1 MARKLFISFLGT
13 GFYSECTYYD
23 EKGDYTPTKYIQQA
37 TLEQIEAAKWSKDDA
52 IRFFIT
58 DKAFDDN
65 WDSAKTTRF
74 DGFAK
79 QEVSYKRL
87 EQTVQEMHLVAEV
100 KAVLHVPIGNGEDEM
115 WKIFQTVFDEI
126 QEGDELYI
134 DLTHAF
140 RYLPMLVLVLSN
152 YSKFLKHITVK
163 HLSYGNYEA
172 RDKDNRAPIV
182 NLLPLTMLQD
192 WTTAASEFLRHGY
205 AERLKDVIREKL
217 KPLLKDSTLR
227 TENVKNVNQLATSL
241 ESFVEERVTCR
252 GIDIAYG
259 VAAENLRKQ
268 LDKIED
274 TGIATLNPIFHKLKS
289 AAKVPK
295 SIPARCYDAAQWCYN
310 RQLYQQ
316 AITILQEG
324 INTFFCLR
332 NGINIADEVRRDYVG
347 RALNI
352 KYNSLSSEDHKISDV
367 NVVDNAV
374 LSALLDD
381 RLLNNQEVVYHYV
394 VLSGTRN
401 DFNHSGFRSKRKPLK
416 PKQIKDKIKESLD
429 FFKTILTT
437 DEAVES
443 PKPKVFINLS
453 NHPSEKWGEEQLVA
467 ARQYGEVT
475 NMQFPNIPPE
485 LDSGD
490 IEKMAEET
498 KNKIVSTYHD
508 ADITVHIVGEPMFIY
523 KLVPLLK
530 SSGIRCVASTTYHET
545 KDLGDGKKLSVF
557 HFIRF
562 REY

>member
-13 GFYSECTYYD
+13 GFYRECTYYY
-23 EKGDYTPTKYIQQA
+23 EKGGYTPTKYIQQA
-37 TLEQIEAAKWSKDDA
+37 TLEQIEAAKWDKSDA
-52 IRFFIT
+52 VRFFIT
-58 DKAFDDN
+58 DKAYDDN

-74 DGFAK
+74 DGIAK
-79 QEVSYKRL
+79 QEVPYKRL
-87 EQTVQEMHLVAEV
+87 EQTIQEMHLTADV
-100 KAVLHVPIGNGEDEM
+100 KPVLHVPIGNGEDEM
-115 WKIFQTVFDEI
+115 WRIFQMVFEEI

-172 RDKDNRAPIV
+172 RDSDNRAPIV

-205 AERLKDVIREKL
+205 AERLKDLIREKL
-217 KPLLKDSTLR
+217 KPLLKDSKLR

-252 GIDIAYG
+252 GIDIANG

-274 TGIATLNPIFHKLKS
+274 TGVATLNPIFHKLKA

-295 SIPARCYDAAQWCYN
+295 SIPARCYDAAEWCFK
-310 RQLYQQ
+310 RQQYQQ

-347 RALNI
+347 RAFNI
-352 KYNSLSSEDHKISDV
+352 KYNSLTSENNKISDV

-374 LSALLDD
+374 LSALLNDK
-381 RLLNNQEVVYHYV
+381 LLSSQEVVYHYV

-401 DFNHSGFRSKRKPLK
+401 DFNHSGFRSRRKPLK

-429 FFKTILTT
+429 FFKTILT
-437 DEAVES
+437 DEDVEIR
-443 PKPKVFINLS
+443 KPKLFINLS
-453 NHPSEKWGEEQLVA
+453 NHPSDKWGEDQLSA

-475 NMQFPNIPPE
+475 DMPFPNIPPE
-485 LDSGD
+485 LSGED

-498 KNKIVSTYHD
+498 KSKIVSLYPD

-530 SSGIRCVASTTYHET
+530 SVGIRCVSSTTYHDT
-545 KDLGDGKKLSVF
+545 KDLGDGKKLTVF
-557 HFIRF
+557 HFVRF